1 MSRLGAP
8 PGRNLSATS
17 GKIVVPPSHTDVMP
31 KTTSLLVFSRM
42 AESVGLWA
50 RTKGMQVPNFQS
62 PPRNDLMR
70 SLRRH
75 PSGSTTVLVRV
86 RDRATSAV
94 ALDLVEGVVVANA
107 LVGSA
112 ADSARSEILSLLGE
126 YLDGEVPGIAH
137 ATRSN
142 PPTTRR
148 AAA

>member
-1 MSRLGAP
+1 MA
-8 PGRNLSATS
+8 
-17 GKIVVPPSHTDVMP
+17 

-86 RDRATSAV
+86 RDRSTKAV
-94 ALDLVEGVVVANA
+94 AIDLVEGVVVANA
-107 LVGSA
+107 LTGSA
-112 ADSARSEILSLLGE
+112 ADSVRSDIFALLGE
-126 YLDGEVPGIAH
+126 FVDNDLSDLRNTAG
-137 ATRSN
+137 SN
-142 PPTTRR
+142 PPTARR
-148 AAA
+148 VAA